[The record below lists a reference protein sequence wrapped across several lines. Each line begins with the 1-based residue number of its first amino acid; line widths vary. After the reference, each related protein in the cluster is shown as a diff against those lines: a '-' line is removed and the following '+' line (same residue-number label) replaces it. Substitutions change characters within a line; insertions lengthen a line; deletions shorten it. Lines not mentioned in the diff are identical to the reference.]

1 MIRLCVPTVV
11 YSTEIEACSF
21 IKNLLRNTT
30 LTDVDSIMPS
40 DQSRMFDPPLT
51 VLKIFGVWE
60 GRTPSKYYKTFSF
73 LFLFVSWF
81 FYNFL
86 LTLSLVYTPRSVELF
101 LRELMFYFTEIS
113 IASKFLTVLLLRDK
127 ILEVFSVIDSDE
139 FVGDY
144 ENKDGILYRTN
155 KGYSFCWKVYNVL
168 ANIDYTCVIIMP
180 VVIDLI
186 RGTKSVLPICNYY
199 FLSED
204 FRDSHFVILYLYQSI
219 GMYGHMMYNLNM
231 DSLAWGLL
239 AVGIAQIKVLNKNFT
254 DLKLSAEESKL
265 PLEIQDNI
273 QKTRL
278 FKLLRHYEAILNYC
292 DAIQNVLSAT
302 FFFQFSFGALTT
314 CVIMCSLLMPGTMVY
329 RIFLVI
335 YFFAMAGQI
344 ALPGF
349 FGTLLTHESQ
359 ELVTA
364 AYNCEWI
371 ERSQSFKRTLILF
384 RERAGTPIIISGMKM
399 FSLSLVTFVA
409 IMKTTYS
416 FFTLIRNAQ
425 ET

>member
-1 MIRLCVPTVV
+1 
-11 YSTEIEACSF
+11 
-21 IKNLLRNTT
+21 
-30 LTDVDSIMPS
+30 MPS

-86 LTLSLVYTPRSVELF
+86 LTLNLVYTPRSVELF
-101 LRELMFYFTEIS
+101 LREVIFYFTEITVT
-113 IASKFLTVLLLRDK
+113 SKFLTVLLLRDK
-127 ILEVFSVIDSDE
+127 ILEAFSVIDSDE

-168 ANIDYTCVIIMP
+168 ALIAYTCDIIMP

-265 PLEIQDNI
+265 PLEIQDNV

-278 FKLLRHYEAILNYC
+278 FKLLRHYEAILN
-292 DAIQNVLSAT
+292 
-302 FFFQFSFGALTT
+302 FGALTT

-335 YFFAMAGQI
+335 YLLAMAGQI
-344 ALPGF
+344 AVPGF
-349 FGTLLTHESQ
+349 FGTLLTHESE

-399 FSLSLVTFVA
+399 FPLSLVTFVA